1 MLRSFIWSGCLVPML
16 AAALLMNPVTGSLA
30 GAVSL
35 KEVQD
40 RGALRHLGV
49 PYANFITGSDDG
61 FEVELMKAFADFL
74 QVRYQFVQT
83 TWQQALEDVSGK
95 RVRMNGTEVDIL
107 GDVPVK
113 GDILASGVTVFAWR
127 KQIVDFGTPTFPT
140 QVWVMTKAESGLRPI
155 VPGQSVQ
162 EDIQRTIE
170 QLHGKS
176 VLGVSSTCLDPAIYG
191 LDQQPTTVKYFQG
204 SLNELAPAVIYEAA
218 EATLLDVPDAIMALR
233 KWPGKIKVL
242 GPISPPQV
250 MAPAFAKDSDQLR
263 KAFDSFLRKLKED
276 GGYKP
281 MISKYY
287 PSIFQYFPEFFSP

>member
-35 KEVQD
+35 EEVQD
-40 RGALRHLGV
+40 RGVLRHLGV

-83 TWQQALEDVSGK
+83 TWQKALEDVSGK
-95 RVRMNGTEVDIL
+95 RVRVDGTEVDIL

-140 QVWVMTKAESGLRPI
+140 QVWVMTRAESGLRPI

-162 EDIQRTIE
+162 EDIQRTLE

-191 LDQQPTTVKYFQG
+191 LDQQPTAVKYFQG

-233 KWPGKIKVL
+233 KWPGKVKVL
-242 GPISPPQV
+242 GPISLPQV

-276 GGYKP
+276 NGYTP